1 MVIHLVVNSFLHSM
15 KNSPDAEL
23 VHNLRIGQHQALTVL
38 YDRYAGLVYS
48 IAHQILQNAQEA
60 EDLTQDIFLTFW
72 QNNSFNPDRGSVSS
86 FLGLLTRS
94 RAIDK
99 IRKRTTANSFLS
111 RWQKTVTEEST
122 DPSPLKRATTAE
134 VQTSIHQAMQAL
146 PELQRQILNL
156 NYYQGLSH
164 NQIAESLNLTPGVV
178 KSRLR
183 QALVQLKTRLAGV
196 DILEID

>member
-1 MVIHLVVNSFLHSM
+1 M
-15 KNSPDAEL
+15 KNSPDAQL
-23 VHNLRIGQHQALTVL
+23 VHNLRLGQHQALTVL

-111 RWQKTVTEEST
+111 RWQKTITEEST
-122 DPSPLKRATTAE
+122 DPSPLEQATTSE
-134 VQTSIHQAMQAL
+134 IQTSIHQAMQAL

-164 NQIAESLNLTPGVV
+164 NQIAESLDLTPGVV

-183 QALVQLKTRLAGV
+183 QALVQLKGQLTGV
-196 DILEID
+196 DRLDID

>member
-1 MVIHLVVNSFLHSM
+1 M

-23 VHNLRIGQHQALTVL
+23 VHSLRLGQQQALSVL

-48 IAHQILQNAQEA
+48 IAHKILQNSQEA

-72 QNNSFNPDRGSVSS
+72 QSHSFNPDRGSVSS

-99 IRKRTTANSFLS
+99 IRKRTTTNSFLA
-111 RWQKTVTEEST
+111 RWQKTITEEST
-122 DPSPLKRATTAE
+122 APSPLEQATTTE
-134 VQTSIHQAMQAL
+134 IQTNIRQAMQAL
-146 PELQRQILNL
+146 PELQRQILNMS
-156 NYYQGLSH
+156 YHQGLSH
-164 NQIAESLNLTPGVV
+164 NQIASALQLTPGVI

-183 QALVQLKTRLAGV
+183 QALLQLKTQLAGM
-196 DILEID
+196 DRLE

>member
-1 MVIHLVVNSFLHSM
+1 M

-23 VHNLRIGQHQALTVL
+23 VHNLRLGQQQALSVL

-60 EDLTQDIFLTFW
+60 EDLSQDIFLTFW

-99 IRKRTTANSFLS
+99 IRKRTTATSFLS
-111 RWQKTVTEEST
+111 RWQKTITEEST
-122 DPSPLKRATTAE
+122 APSPLERATTAE
-134 VQTSIHQAMQAL
+134 IQTSIHQAMQAL
-146 PELQRQILNL
+146 PELQRHILNL

-164 NQIAESLNLTPGVV
+164 NQIAESLNITPGVV

-183 QALVQLKTRLAGV
+183 QALVQLKARLAGV
-196 DILEID
+196 DILELD

>member
-1 MVIHLVVNSFLHSM
+1 M

-23 VHNLRIGQHQALTVL
+23 VHNLRLGQHQALTVL

-99 IRKRTTANSFLS
+99 IRRRTTANGFLA
-111 RWQKTVTEEST
+111 RWQKTITEEST
-122 DPSPLKRATTAE
+122 APSPLERATTAE
-134 VQTSIHQAMQAL
+134 IQTSIHQAMQAL

-183 QALVQLKTRLAGV
+183 QALVQLKARLAGV

>member
-1 MVIHLVVNSFLHSM
+1 M
-15 KNSPDAEL
+15 KNSSDPEL
-23 VHNLRIGQHQALTVL
+23 VHNLRLGQHQALSVL
-38 YDRYAGLVYS
+38 YDRYGGLVYS
-48 IAHQILQNAQEA
+48 IAYQILQNTQEA

-99 IRKRTTANSFLS
+99 IRKRTTANSFLA

-122 DPSPLKRATTAE
+122 TPSPLEQATTNE
-134 VQTSIHQAMQAL
+134 IQTNIHQAMQAL
-146 PELQRQILNL
+146 PELQRQILSM

-164 NQIAESLNLTPGVV
+164 NQIAESLQLTPGVV

-183 QALVQLKTRLAGV
+183 QALVQLKTQLAGMNS
-196 DILEID
+196 LE

>member
-1 MVIHLVVNSFLHSM
+1 M

-23 VHNLRIGQHQALTVL
+23 VHNLRLGQQQALSVL

-48 IAHQILQNAQEA
+48 IAHQILQNTQEA

-72 QNNSFNPDRGSVSS
+72 QNNSFNPNRGSVSS

-99 IRKRTTANSFLS
+99 IRKRTTANSFLA
-111 RWQKTVTEEST
+111 RWQKTITEEST
-122 DPSPLKRATTAE
+122 DPSPLEQATTTEIQAN
-134 VQTSIHQAMQAL
+134 IRQAMQGL
-146 PELQRQILNL
+146 PELQRQILKM
-156 NYYQGLSH
+156 NYHQGLSH
-164 NQIAESLNLTPGVV
+164 NQIAETLQLTPGVV

-183 QALVQLKTRLAGV
+183 QALLQLKTQLTGMDRL
-196 DILEID
+196 E

>member
-1 MVIHLVVNSFLHSM
+1 M

-23 VHNLRIGQHQALTVL
+23 VRNLRLGRHQALSVL

-48 IAHQILQNAQEA
+48 IAYQILQNAQEA

-99 IRKRTTANSFLS
+99 IRKRTTANSFLA
-111 RWQKTVTEEST
+111 RWQKTITEEST
-122 DPSPLKRATTAE
+122 TPSPLEQATTAE
-134 VQTSIHQAMQAL
+134 IQTSIRQAMQAL
-146 PELQRQILNL
+146 PELQRQILSM

-164 NQIAESLNLTPGVV
+164 NQIAQTLALTPGVV

-183 QALVQLKTRLAGV
+183 QALSQLKTQLASAHRL
-196 DILEID
+196 E

>member
-1 MVIHLVVNSFLHSM
+1 M
-15 KNSPDAEL
+15 KNLPDAEL
-23 VHNLRIGQHQALTVL
+23 VHNLRLGQHQALTVL

-99 IRKRTTANSFLS
+99 VRKRTTANSFLS
-111 RWQKTVTEEST
+111 RWQKTITEEST
-122 DPSPLKRATTAE
+122 APSPLERATTAE
-134 VQTSIHQAMQAL
+134 IQTSIHQAMQAL

-164 NQIAESLNLTPGVV
+164 NQIAECLNLTPGVV

-183 QALVQLKTRLAGV
+183 QALVQLKASLAGV

>member
-1 MVIHLVVNSFLHSM
+1 M

-23 VHNLRIGQHQALTVL
+23 VHNLRLGQHQALTVL

-48 IAHQILQNAQEA
+48 IAHQILQNDRDA

-111 RWQKTVTEEST
+111 RWQKTITEEST
-122 DPSPLKRATTAE
+122 APSPLERATTAE
-134 VQTSIHQAMQAL
+134 IKTSIHQAMQAL
-146 PELQRQILNL
+146 PELQRRILNL

-183 QALVQLKTRLAGV
+183 QALVQLKTQLAGV
-196 DILEID
+196 DRLEID

>member
-1 MVIHLVVNSFLHSM
+1 M

-23 VHNLRIGQHQALTVL
+23 VHNLRLGQHQALNIL

-48 IAHQILQNAQEA
+48 IASQILQNTQEA

-72 QNNSFNPDRGSVSS
+72 QNNSFDPDRGSVSS

-99 IRKRTTANSFLS
+99 IRKRTTTNSFLA
-111 RWQKTVTEEST
+111 RWQKTITEEST
-122 DPSPLKRATTAE
+122 VPSPLEQATTAE
-134 VQTSIHQAMQAL
+134 IQTNVRQAMQVL
-146 PELQRQILNL
+146 PELQRQILNMS
-156 NYYQGLSH
+156 YHQGLSH
-164 NQIAESLNLTPGVV
+164 NHIAESLQLTPGVV

-183 QALVQLKTRLAGV
+183 QALLQLKTQLTGM
-196 DILEID
+196 DKLE